1 MLLITGLTIT
11 AGQLGMSLWARR
23 KKIML
28 RWYDWVI
35 MGLVLLV
42 LPLNIKNLAVFLMD
56 NYPFFGMTSLLIFY
70 VMSVTIPL
78 VIGVWYLSNR
88 FLARHR
94 EEEKL
99 DIVP

>member
-1 MLLITGLTIT
+1 MLLITGLTVT
-11 AGQLGMSLWARR
+11 AGQLGMTLWARR
-23 KKIML
+23 KNISL
-28 RWYDWVI
+28 RWYDWLI
-35 MGLVLLV
+35 MGLVLIV
-42 LPLNIKNLAVFLMD
+42 LPLNIKNLASFFIA

-70 VMSVTIPL
+70 VMSVTMPL

-88 FLARHR
+88 FLSRHD